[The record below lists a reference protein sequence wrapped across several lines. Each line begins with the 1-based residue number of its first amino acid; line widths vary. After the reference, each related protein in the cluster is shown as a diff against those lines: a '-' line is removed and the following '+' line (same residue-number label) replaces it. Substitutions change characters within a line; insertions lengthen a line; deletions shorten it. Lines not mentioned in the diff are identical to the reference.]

1 MKNIHYLFIIIILLF
16 IANSCS
22 KDEEI
27 APEPV
32 TTDISV
38 ITSESLIY
46 WTDNTELV
54 GKIENAL
61 TYNNGNALENELDKF
76 LVFNSDS
83 TIVTATI
90 NFKQEFQNKY
100 FDSNLANN
108 TVSISLVQ
116 GITTENDFEI
126 SDPITENQYDQLIDL
141 FHNSQF
147 DINNT
152 QEMEIPITF
161 HLVTKSDFTGNT
173 IPGGRINELID
184 RFNMLFSE
192 ANLNFIVC
200 DIKTINDT
208 NIYDINSDNV
218 GTRNEILNTHNVD
231 NTLNIYFVNEIN
243 GNSGI
248 NGYHTNFSNNITDDF
263 VVIKNDRTSD
273 EWATSEH
280 EIGHYFGLIHTHGPS
295 NTILTYELVNG
306 NIENREITGDLVS
319 DTAPDPKLTRGF
331 IVNNN
336 CEYNGDLLDRADDP
350 FILNQQ
356 DVSNIMSYGYAR
368 PSGNDCRAIF
378 TNGQMI
384 NVANYARNTRSY
396 LDNSNCQSSG
406 NSTISLSGDINF
418 SNTQINT
425 TSSQMSFTIT
435 NSGDEDFNVTGMT
448 SSNDNIFT
456 IVNPQTGIITT
467 TGEMTIYVTFN
478 PTQVQSYDGTIT
490 IENNADNGDSTI
502 SLTGNSIDNNSG
514 SSTIQITPNN
524 MNFND
529 TQINT
534 TSSQMSFTISNSG
547 DEDFNVTNINSSN
560 NNIFTVVNPQTG
572 IITPSND
579 MTIYVTFNPTQ
590 VQGYNETITVGN
602 NADNG
607 SGTVSLYGNGIDNN
621 NQTVNLSYNDNLI
634 KDGSG
639 GGVGNSNG
647 IAEAGEEIDLDVR
660 LINTGNITAT
670 NVSATLTTNDS
681 DITITDDFESWADIP
696 AGATEWEDDFDFD
709 IDPNCPTKTVTFNLQ
724 ITSDQGTWNDT
735 FTINVQG
742 QSSSGNSITPTDSC
756 SSSPIMQLDTEYEVN
771 IDVGDYTLG
780 SPIDG
785 ESSGGN
791 NVRGFWLSFQ
801 VPSGQTVNNIYVYD
815 DSNNFDAVIGVK
827 TNCSNSSYLPDIATN
842 NFYNYANQ
850 GGNGTGEIFQNN
862 FVGQSSGNDGI
873 YHVRI
878 YHYYGNET
886 PNISFKIKVD

>member
-1 MKNIHYLFIIIILLF
+1 M
-16 IANSCS
+16 
-22 KDEEI
+22 
-27 APEPV
+27 
-32 TTDISV
+32 
-38 ITSESLIY
+38 
-46 WTDNTELV
+46 
-54 GKIENAL
+54 
-61 TYNNGNALENELDKF
+61 
-76 LVFNSDS
+76 
-83 TIVTATI
+83 
-90 NFKQEFQNKY
+90 
-100 FDSNLANN
+100 ANN
-108 TVSISLVQ
+108 TVSISLVR

-126 SDPITENQYDQLIDL
+126 SDPITETQYDQLIDL

-173 IPGGRINELID
+173 IPGGRISELID
-184 RFNMLFSE
+184 RFNTLFSE

-208 NIYDINSDNV
+208 NIYDINSNNV
-218 GTRNEILNTHNVD
+218 GTRNEILNTHNVT

-280 EIGHYFGLIHTHGPS
+280 EVGHYFGLIHTHGPS

-306 NIENREITGDLVS
+306 NVENRETTGDLVA

-336 CEYNGDLLDRADDP
+336 CEYTGDLLDRANDP
-350 FILNQQ
+350 FILNEQ

-406 NSTISLSGDINF
+406 NSTISLSGNINF

-435 NSGDEDFNVTGMT
+435 NSGDENFNVSGIT
-448 SSNDNIFT
+448 SSNNNIFT
-456 IVNPQTGIITT
+456 IVNPQTGVITP

-490 IENNADNGDSTI
+490 IENNADSTI
-502 SLTGNSIDNNSG
+502 SLTGTGIDNNSG
-514 SSTIQITPNN
+514 NSTIQITPNN
-524 MNFND
+524 INFND

-534 TSSQMSFTISNSG
+534 TSSQMSFTITNTGNS
-547 DEDFNVTNINSSN
+547 DFNVTNITSSN
-560 NNIFTVVNPQTG
+560 NNIFNVVNPQTG

-579 MTIYVTFNPTQ
+579 MTIYITFNPTQ
-590 VQGYNETITVGN
+590 VQNYNETITIGN

-607 SGTVSLYGNGIDNN
+607 SGTVSLSGNGVDNN
-621 NQTVNLSYNDNLI
+621 NTGNSDLKIEDIWFDEESNGNWEINTRVKNVGNESTPNNEVINIRYYVNGNQVGSDEASYPLDVNEDDTEYLNDYEFPYNGNHTVEVVVEQVSNEVITSNNSMTISFDNS
-634 KDGSG
+634 GSG
-639 GGVGNSNG
+639 GN
-647 IAEAGEEIDLDVR
+647 
-660 LINTGNITAT
+660 
-670 NVSATLTTNDS
+670 
-681 DITITDDFESWADIP
+681 
-696 AGATEWEDDFDFD
+696 
-709 IDPNCPTKTVTFNLQ
+709 
-724 ITSDQGTWNDT
+724 
-735 FTINVQG
+735 
-742 QSSSGNSITPTDSC
+742 NSITPADSC
-756 SSSPIMQLDTEYEVN
+756 NSAPTLQLNTEYDVN
-771 IDVGDYTLG
+771 IDVADYG
-780 SPIDG
+780 ASSPIDG
-785 ESSGGN
+785 QSSNGE
-791 NVRGFWLSFQ
+791 NVRGFWVKFNE
-801 VPSGQTVNNIYVYD
+801 PSGFVGDIDIKITDV
-815 DSNNFDAVIGVK
+815 SNNFDPVIGHKFSCGGIYYTQWNQSSYVA
-827 TNCSNSSYLPDIATN
+827 NSNSYGGSETFADHSEN
-842 NFYNYANQ
+842 NGYTHY
-850 GGNGTGEIFQNN
+850 
-862 FVGQSSGNDGI
+862 
-873 YHVRI
+873 VRI

-886 PNISFKIKVD
+886 PNISFKIKIEQQ